1 MATLKIEIT
10 APNQAFLNYANDLGY
25 SSTITTLVEGLPVV
39 SPNPQT
45 PAQYLIEKIKGIVS
59 TAIASKTIQ
68 VIEETKRAEARVEA
82 INTRTAIEGAMVVTI
97 T

>member
-25 SSTITTLVEGLPVV
+25 LSNLTTLVDGVPVV

-45 PAQYLIEKIKGIVS
+45 AAQYLVEKIKGIVS

-68 VIEETKRAEARVEA
+68 VIEETKRAEARAEA
-82 INTRTAIEGAMVVTI
+82 ITTRTQIENAMTVTI
-97 T
+97 V